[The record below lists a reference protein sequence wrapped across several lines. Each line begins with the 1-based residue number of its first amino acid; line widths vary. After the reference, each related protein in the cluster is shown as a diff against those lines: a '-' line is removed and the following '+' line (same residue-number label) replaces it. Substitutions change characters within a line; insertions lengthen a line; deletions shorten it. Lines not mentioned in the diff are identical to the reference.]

1 MTEKSKYNF
10 KCLGQECET
19 QACHTRS
26 QVRVTIGDLSRWTSQ
41 NQLNYVLGG
50 VGIFPDT
57 DDNKMLTMAIFPKPS
72 KSDPE
77 KKGCMFYNEESKSCN
92 IAYFKP
98 ISCRTYPLEYD
109 GSKYYV
115 SDKNCPGVGKGEV
128 TKESL
133 KEAKELAEQD
143 YNERMTTRHV
153 LPAFYNVIMNM
164 IALQNQVAMGALSEE
179 DRQALEKIME
189 KTKPEDI
196 APETSDL
203 KTDEAPKEG
212 NSEES
217 DVNNE
222 QVAGGES

>member
-1 MTEKSKYNF
+1 MAEKSKYNF

-19 QACHTRS
+19 QACHTRH

-50 VGIFPDT
+50 VGIFPDAE
-57 DDNKMLTMAIFPKPS
+57 DDKMLTMAMFPKPL
-72 KSDPE
+72 KGDPE
-77 KKGCMFYNEESKSCN
+77 KKACIFYNEESKSCN

-115 SDKNCPGVGKGEV
+115 SDKNCLGVGKGEV

-133 KEAKELAEQD
+133 KVAKELAEQD

-179 DRQALEKIME
+179 DRQALDKIMS
-189 KTKPEDI
+189 KTKSEDI
-196 APETSDL
+196 APETPEM
-203 KTDEAPKEG
+203 KTGEVSNEETSQS
-212 NSEES
+212 SEES
-217 DVNNE
+217 NVNNE
-222 QVAGGES
+222 